1 MNETKPNA
9 LLSWFAS
16 NSVAANLL
24 MLILIGG
31 GLVMS
36 FMIKK
41 EVFPEFNLDEI
52 AVTVVYPGASPEE
65 IERGIVLPI
74 EEALAD
80 IDDIDAIN
88 SIAREGMATIK
99 SELLTGAD
107 LTQIYQDIQQAVGGI
122 TTFPDDA
129 ESPVISISDHS
140 GETLAL
146 AVYGEASQK
155 ELTDAA
161 NAIKDALLA
170 AGDVSKVEVSGSSDY
185 EVHVEIDQAT
195 LEFYNLS
202 IAQVAQKINQGSV
215 ELPGGTLETNSGDIL
230 LRVSER
236 RLWAEEFVNLP
247 IVHLNNGDPLRL
259 GEIATVKEG
268 FASNRNYVGFN
279 EHRAMMVNVYRV
291 GDETPTQVSDAIKAA
306 LPKLQESVPHNM
318 ILTISHDMADIYRD
332 RLDLLLK
339 NAFLGLL
346 LVLIL
351 LGLFLELKL
360 AFWVTMGIPI
370 SFLGGLLF
378 MPYFDVSINM
388 ISMFAFILSLGIVVD
403 DAIIAGENIYTYRQ
417 QGMNPMEAAVKGISA
432 VSVPLICSVLSN
444 IVAFLPLFFLP
455 GFIGKMMWTIPVVVV
470 CVFIV
475 SLVEALFILPAHLA
489 HSKPLDSDPENRNP
503 LVNWITKQQQKI
515 TDHLNWFIKTVYQ
528 PVLTRCLNARYKTIV
543 IGVSLMIVVFAYVS
557 SGRLGFSLLPRVE
570 GNRIMAT
577 VTLPVGSPFERSLE
591 IKDSLVVA
599 ARNTEEAGG
608 LIEDEVAI
616 INENKVTVMLVLSM
630 EEIGNYSAETI
641 AKAWRKNTGQ
651 LVGIEAIKFESDI
664 GGPGQGAA
672 ITIELS
678 HSDSE
683 KLREAGEYLAA
694 EMENFSQV
702 SDLSDGYIP
711 GKIQYDFTLNARGEA
726 LGLTNES
733 LAMQIRS
740 AVYGQRAVRQ
750 IRGRHETDV
759 LVRLDEA
766 SRESGFL
773 LETLKIQ
780 LPSGEYVDLQSVAR
794 LEQGRSFV
802 EITRRDGQ
810 RTINVT
816 ANVQPIDETNQVMAS
831 LNRTVLPKLQ
841 SVYPDL
847 QISYRGKQKDTADSA
862 SSLVVTCLLAF
873 SILYAMLAIPF
884 KSYAQPLIVLLAI
897 PFGVIGAFVGH
908 GIMGYGLSMMSL
920 LGIVALSGVVV
931 NDSLVLVE
939 YANRQQRE
947 MSPLAAIIAA
957 GVRRFRPVI
966 LTTLTTFFG
975 LMPMMLETS
984 PQAKFLIPMAISLG
998 FGVLFA
1004 TLVCLILV
1012 PCLYLMIEDFKGLF
1026 QKLMG
1031 RFWQAGTRDV
1041 GAEV

>member
-1 MNETKPNA
+1 MSDIKTNG
-9 LLSWFAS
+9 LLSWFAT

-24 MLILIGG
+24 MLLLVGG

-99 SELLTGAD
+99 AELLAGAD

-122 TTFPDDA
+122 TTFPADA

-146 AVYGEASQK
+146 AIYGDASQK
-155 ELTDAA
+155 ELTDTA
-161 NAIKDALLA
+161 NTIKDALLA
-170 AGDVSKVEVSGSSDY
+170 AGEVSKVSVSGSSDY
-185 EVHVEIDQAT
+185 EVHVEISQAT

-202 IAQVAQKINQGSV
+202 ISRVAQKINQGSV
-215 ELPGGTLETNSGDIL
+215 ELPGGTLETSSGDIL

-236 RLWAEEFVNLP
+236 RLWADEFAQLP
-247 IVHLNNGDPLRL
+247 IMQLSNGEALRL

-268 FASNRNYVGFN
+268 FASNRTFVGFN
-279 EHRAMMVNVYRV
+279 DHRAMMVNIYRV

-306 LPKLQESVPHNM
+306 LPKLRESIPSNM
-318 ILTISHDMADIYRD
+318 TLTISHDMADIYRD
-332 RLDLLLK
+332 RLDLLIK

-346 LVLIL
+346 LVLVL

-378 MPYFDVSINM
+378 LPYFDVSINM

-403 DAIIAGENIYTYRQ
+403 DAIIAGENIYTFRQ
-417 QGMNPMEAAVKGISA
+417 QGMNPIEAAVKGISS

-455 GFIGKMMWTIPVVVV
+455 GFIGKMMWTIPVVVT
-470 CVFIV
+470 CVFII
-475 SLVEALFILPAHLA
+475 SMIEALFILPAHLA
-489 HSKPLDSDPENRNP
+489 HSKPLENNKEGGNP
-503 LVNWITKQQQKI
+503 VVNWITGLQEKVSVA
-515 TDHLNWFIKTVYQ
+515 LNWFVATVYQ
-528 PVLTRCLNARYKTIV
+528 PALTRCLNARYKTV
-543 IGVSLMIVVFAYVS
+543 VVGLSVMIVVFAYVA

-577 VTLPVGSPFERSLE
+577 VTLPVGSPFERALE
-591 IKDSLVVA
+591 VRDSLVLA
-599 ARNTEEAGG
+599 ARNTEEAKG

-616 INENKVTVMLVLSM
+616 LNANEVTVMLVLSM
-630 EEIGNYSAETI
+630 AEIGNYSAEVI
-641 AKAWRKNTGQ
+641 SKAWRQNTGQ
-651 LVGIEAIKFESDI
+651 LVGIESIKFESDL

-678 HSDSE
+678 HTDSE

-694 EMENFSQV
+694 EMANFSQV

-711 GKIQYDFTLNARGEA
+711 GKLQYDFTLDARGEA

-733 LAMQIRS
+733 LAIQIRNS
-740 AVYGQRAVRQ
+740 VYGQRAVRQ

-766 SRESGFL
+766 SRESSFL

-780 LPSGEYVDLQSVAR
+780 IPSGEYVDLQSVAT

-831 LNRTVLPKLQ
+831 LNRTVLPNLQ
-841 SVYPDL
+841 EVFPEL

-897 PFGVIGAFVGH
+897 PFGMIGAFVGH
-908 GIMGYGLSMMSL
+908 GLMGFGLSMMSL

-939 YANRQQRE
+939 YANRQKRE
-947 MSPLAAIIAA
+947 MSPVDAIIAA

-1012 PCLYLMIEDFKGLF
+1012 PCLYIMIEDGKNLGRRIGSRFALSGGES
-1026 QKLMG
+1026 QK
-1031 RFWQAGTRDV
+1031 A
-1041 GAEV
+1041 AI